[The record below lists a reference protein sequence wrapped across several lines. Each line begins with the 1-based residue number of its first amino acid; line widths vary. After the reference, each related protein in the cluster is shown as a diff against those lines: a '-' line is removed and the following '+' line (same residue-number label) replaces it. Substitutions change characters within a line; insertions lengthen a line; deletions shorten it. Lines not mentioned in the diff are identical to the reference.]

1 LNPEALREKK
11 GKELVAMIN
20 QNKIVL
26 SENVNSAIHDH
37 CSIVFTFS
45 LSESAIHDHCSIVFT
60 FSLSEFLSLETKGI
74 LFTMQILCKI

>member
-45 LSESAIHDHCSIVFT
+45 LSE
-60 FSLSEFLSLETKGI
+60 FLSLETKGI